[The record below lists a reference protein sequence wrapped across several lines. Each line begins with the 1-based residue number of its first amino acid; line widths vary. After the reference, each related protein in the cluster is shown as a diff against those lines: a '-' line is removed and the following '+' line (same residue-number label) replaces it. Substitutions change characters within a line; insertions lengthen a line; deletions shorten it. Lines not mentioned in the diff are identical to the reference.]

1 MQPIQID
8 GPKTIKFSPQ
18 AISYVLDT
26 LASCPWKVANPIIM
40 DIMSQ
45 LKAQAVVGEQ
55 NGSDSS

>member
-1 MQPIQID
+1 MQVQID
-8 GPKTIKFSPQ
+8 GPKTITFSPQ

-26 LASCPWKVANPIIM
+26 LASCPWKMANSIIM

-45 LKAQAVVGEQ
+45 LQAQALVGEK